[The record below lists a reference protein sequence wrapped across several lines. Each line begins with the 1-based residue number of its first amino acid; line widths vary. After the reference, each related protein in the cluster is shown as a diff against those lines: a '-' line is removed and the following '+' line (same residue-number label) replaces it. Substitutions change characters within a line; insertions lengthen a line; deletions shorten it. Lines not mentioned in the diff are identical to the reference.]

1 MQAAHTLEVI
11 AAECAGRASPT
22 AAAER
27 VGRDFCGG
35 GGGRKTAGRGW
46 AASAPRRRGRP
57 RPGPPPPAAAAPDS
71 WTTSSTLRAAAASL
85 VTHGNG
91 AVAAAARATM
101 VTRWLTGACS
111 PRLLRWTG
119 PRWQM
124 ATAAPCLP
132 SSPRAPS
139 CSAARRCR
147 PMLGWAKAQRVKS
160 WSAWE
165 LWSLPD
171 RSWTVRLSTTKVLH
185 GRGSHS
191 CRQWLWPQN
200 GPYFVWAL
208 RVFFCH
214 VQLIC
219 SRLSNQKRICG
230 YHTGIR
236 ISNCQGAQCQDFVH
250 PS

>member
-160 WSAWE
+160 WSAW
-165 LWSLPD
+165 D
-171 RSWTVRLSTTKVLH
+171 RSWTVRIAA
-185 GRGSHS
+185 GRSG
-191 CRQWLWPQN
+191 
-200 GPYFVWAL
+200 
-208 RVFFCH
+208 
-214 VQLIC
+214 
-219 SRLSNQKRICG
+219 
-230 YHTGIR
+230 
-236 ISNCQGAQCQDFVH
+236 
-250 PS
+250 